1 MACYMLS
8 PPGSDLF
15 FPPPEEQP
23 DRAEPKPRPAKIESG
38 LDCHEPAGLDGD
50 FSPLLAP
57 ADLAETA

>member
-1 MACYMLS
+1 MLS

-23 DRAEPKPRPAKIESG
+23 DRAEPKPRPAKIESDSIAMNG
-38 LDCHEPAGLDGD
+38 AGLDGD
-50 FSPLLAP
+50 FSPLLGP